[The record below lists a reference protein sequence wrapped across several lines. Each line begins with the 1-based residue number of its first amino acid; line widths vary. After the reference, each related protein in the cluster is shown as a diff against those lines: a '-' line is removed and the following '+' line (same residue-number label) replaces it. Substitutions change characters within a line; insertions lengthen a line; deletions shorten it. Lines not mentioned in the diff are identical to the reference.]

1 MKTLQDPES
10 LEELCDRLR
19 TVSLH
24 SARLWGTM
32 TPHQMI
38 CHLNDSFKMGIGERI
53 TGMRA
58 SPLSRTVVKWIAL
71 YAPMQ
76 WPQGIRTIP
85 EVDQQAGGTKPI
97 AFERDRDELLQTMAR
112 FAGADRNFQWGI
124 HPIFGRMSAA
134 EWLRWGY
141 IHTDHHLRQFGA

>member
-38 CHLNDSFKMGIGERI
+38 CHLNDSLKMGIGERI
-53 TGMRA
+53 TGMRT

-97 AFERDRDELLQTMAR
+97 AFERDRDELLETMAR
-112 FAGADRNFQWGI
+112 FARADRTFQWGT

>member
-1 MKTLQDPES
+1 MKTLQDPKS
-10 LEELCDRLR
+10 LRELCARLR
-19 TVSLH
+19 TVSLQ

-38 CHLNDSFKMGIGERI
+38 CHLNDSFRVGTGERI
-53 TGMRA
+53 TSMRT

-85 EVDQQAGGTKPI
+85 EVDQQAGGTKPV
-97 AFERDRDELLQTMAR
+97 AFERDRDELLETMAR
-112 FAGADRNFQWGI
+112 FAGADRIFQWGT

-141 IHTDHHLRQFGA
+141 VHADHHLRQFGA

>member
-53 TGMRA
+53 TGMRT